1 MRGIALRVEGLTK
14 RFGGLLV
21 LDDLTFSVAEGEIL
35 SVIGPNGAGKTTLFN
50 CITGIYRPD
59 SGRIILGRDGR
70 DITGLKPHE
79 IAKIGIARTFQNIR
93 LFWGMTVLENVM
105 VARHFLNTY
114 GILDSILFLP
124 RFLREER
131 RILGKSMEILE
142 IVGLAGIADEIAGN
156 LPYGDRKKLE
166 IARALAT
173 EPKMLL
179 LDEPTAG
186 MNPVETSDAMS
197 IIERLRKDLGITILL
212 IEHDMNVVMGI
223 SDRIVVLDY
232 GKKIAEGRP
241 EEVREDPRVLE
252 AYLGKVVEVKKEH
265 VKEM

>member
-21 LDDLTFSVAEGEIL
+21 LDDLTFSVMEGEIL

-50 CITGIYRPD
+50 CITGIHRPD
-59 SGRIILGRDGR
+59 SGRIILGGDGR

-79 IAKIGIARTFQNIR
+79 IARMGIARTFQNIR

-105 VARHFLNTY
+105 VARHSLNTY

-131 RILGKSMEILE
+131 RVLERSMEILE
-142 IVGLAGIADEIAGN
+142 IVGLSGVADEIAGN

-197 IIERLRKDLGITILL
+197 IIERLRRDFGITILL

-252 AYLGKVVEVKKEH
+252 AYLGKAVELKKER
-265 VKEM
+265 VKGT